1 VLSDHPMDQQPLQE
15 AVAEPM
21 AAPAEVPAAPV
32 IEPDP
37 PAPPAPEAP
46 APAPEPPAP
55 EPAAEI
61 PPADPTPDPEPVEE
75 TQPAAAPEVA
85 PEPEPPAAPEPV
97 TDEPPAP
104 AAAPEPEPP
113 VVAEVPEAEVPEVP
127 AEAIQTAPDEPEPEG
142 RPRRKRDR
150 GDAGIDAGGRAQSAR
165 TGGLLTTAS
174 SRQERKALEE
184 EAIYRRERTLD
195 MYHAVES
202 LCFYNA
208 KEIASQMQVVDGAL
222 TVRVPH
228 GPTVMR
234 VIVADFLEQLP
245 VHILGLRALSKEQR
259 EAWFPGD
266 DTHWNLESANQLPG
280 YIRRALTLL
289 ETLCEVAAS
298 GKHRRLYQ
306 RISSD
311 AVNAVQDL
319 AMLSALEL
327 ASRKKIKRKIG
338 FRGADDEETK
348 RDAAEFLECARTAAQ
363 TLKAVCTLY
372 EWRDQYVAAA
382 AATYPPKS
390 DRKPD
395 GAPGSDSLF
404 DAVVNAAFCAV
415 RRATPVPS
423 VGTLRSI
430 LDVAPARGMLAG
442 AARLACVDGCAAVLA
457 RGGVDRLRPTLRLGL
472 AAVRLAAA
480 APDDPAPAVAL
491 ACARALHAGQTSFP
505 ELTPEQTE
513 AAAVREG
520 LLPVATHGCALLQTL
535 LDLDLEEPT
544 PFSFLDAAAADDGD
558 DGCAALLAAA
568 VGSVLR
574 QTSEQ
579 VNAQT
584 EAAAAGWRGEE
595 GVGWVFAGDAEA
607 EAARAEGGG
616 MMAMMEAGGGEEEEA
631 KALNPKADATD
642 GTTDADGAN
651 GEGGEE
657 PESPPEKLALP
668 APVGKG
674 SGALI
679 LAAMRSAEALSVDS
693 ATQDATMEALAAPLA
708 RALALPEDVF
718 KQWWCGGAAAKFV
731 HGDDSDIAAAAAAA
745 AADAGVQDGP
755 AGVPALTQVTV
766 NADPGCRIPYAVRE
780 ELAKAGTLRVAE
792 RALLLHHL
800 LGNLHIH
807 DARTSDEFDRGK
819 FLGLMVEE
827 LGGSRGHEEY
837 AGDDGGR
844 LGLAFRNLGALHA
857 HVEKDLPAGTVAEH
871 DVQIVRTLV
880 DEWRC
885 HLPGGGGAAA
895 AASAAAASAAAA
907 AAAAPKPKN
916 DPDDAPISTLA

>member
-1 VLSDHPMDQQPLQE
+1 
-15 AVAEPM
+15 
-21 AAPAEVPAAPV
+21 
-32 IEPDP
+32 
-37 PAPPAPEAP
+37 
-46 APAPEPPAP
+46 
-55 EPAAEI
+55 
-61 PPADPTPDPEPVEE
+61 
-75 TQPAAAPEVA
+75 
-85 PEPEPPAAPEPV
+85 
-97 TDEPPAP
+97 
-104 AAAPEPEPP
+104 
-113 VVAEVPEAEVPEVP
+113 
-127 AEAIQTAPDEPEPEG
+127 
-142 RPRRKRDR
+142 
-150 GDAGIDAGGRAQSAR
+150 
-165 TGGLLTTAS
+165 
-174 SRQERKALEE
+174 
-184 EAIYRRERTLD
+184 
-195 MYHAVES
+195 
-202 LCFYNA
+202 
-208 KEIASQMQVVDGAL
+208 
-222 TVRVPH
+222 
-228 GPTVMR
+228 
-234 VIVADFLEQLP
+234 
-245 VHILGLRALSKEQR
+245 
-259 EAWFPGD
+259 
-266 DTHWNLESANQLPG
+266 
-280 YIRRALTLL
+280 
-289 ETLCEVAAS
+289 
-298 GKHRRLYQ
+298 
-306 RISSD
+306 
-311 AVNAVQDL
+311 
-319 AMLSALEL
+319 
-327 ASRKKIKRKIG
+327 
-338 FRGADDEETK
+338 
-348 RDAAEFLECARTAAQ
+348 LECARTAAQ
-363 TLKAVCTLY
+363 ALKAVCTLY

-430 LDVAPARGMLAG
+430 VDVAPARGMLAA

-457 RGGVDRLRPTLRLGL
+457 RGGGDRLRPTLRLGL
-472 AAVRLAAA
+472 AAVRLAAT
-480 APDDPAPAVAL
+480 APDDPAPAAAL
-491 ACARALHAGQTSFP
+491 ACARALHAGQTAFP
-505 ELTPEQTE
+505 ALTPEQTE

-574 QTSEQ
+574 STSEQ

-616 MMAMMEAGGGEEEEA
+616 MMAMMEAGANGEEEA
-631 KALNPKADATD
+631 KALNPEANAATD
-642 GTTDADGAN
+642 GTDAADGAN

-718 KQWWCGGAAAKFV
+718 QQWWCGGAAAKFV

-755 AGVPALTQVTV
+755 AGTPVLTQVTV

-807 DARTSDEFDRGK
+807 DARTSDEYDRGK

-895 AASAAAASAAAA
+895 AAAAAAASAAAA

>member
-1 VLSDHPMDQQPLQE
+1 MEPTPPPEPVSE
-15 AVAEPM
+15 VA
-21 AAPAEVPAAPV
+21 AAPAEVPAAPAS
-32 IEPDP
+32 EPDP
-37 PAPPAPEAP
+37 PAPVVEEPPAS
-46 APAPEPPAP
+46 APEPPAP

-61 PPADPTPDPEPVEE
+61 LPISAEPMVAEPMDAEPA
-75 TQPAAAPEVA
+75 
-85 PEPEPPAAPEPV
+85 PEPPAAPEPV
-97 TDEPPAP
+97 
-104 AAAPEPEPP
+104 AAPEPPAAPEP
-113 VVAEVPEAEVPEVP
+113 VAEDEPVAEEPHAPEPAPEPELP
-127 AEAIQTAPDEPEPEG
+127 ATKVIQADEPEPEG

-184 EAIYRRERTLD
+184 EAIFRRERTLD
-195 MYHAVES
+195 VYHAVES

-208 KEIASQMQVVDGAL
+208 KEISSQMQVVDGAL

-234 VIVADFLEQLP
+234 VIIADLLEQLP

-259 EAWFPGD
+259 EAWFPAD
-266 DTHWNLESANQLPG
+266 DTHWNLEAADQLPK
-280 YIRRALTLL
+280 YTRRALTLL
-289 ETLCEVAAS
+289 ETLCEVASS

-306 RISSD
+306 RISPD
-311 AVNAVQDL
+311 AVNATQDL
-319 AMLSALEL
+319 AMLSALQL

-338 FRGADDEETK
+338 VRGADDEDTK
-348 RDAAEFLECARTAAQ
+348 RDAAEFLEVARTAAQ
-363 TLKAVCTLY
+363 CLKAVCTLY
-372 EWRDQYVAAA
+372 EWRDQYVSAA
-382 AATYPPKS
+382 AATYPPKG

-395 GAPGSDSLF
+395 GAPGSDTLL

-415 RRATPVPS
+415 RRATPLPS

-430 LDVAPARGMLAG
+430 VDVAPARGMLAG
-442 AARLACVDGCAAVLA
+442 AARLAAVDGCAAVLA

-480 APDDPAPAVAL
+480 APEDPAPAAAL
-491 ACARALHAGQTSFP
+491 AAAKALANGAT
-505 ELTPEQTE
+505 ELPPLTDEQKE

-535 LDLDLEEPT
+535 LDLDLEEPV
-544 PFSFLDAAAADDGD
+544 PFSFLDAAAADDGE
-558 DGCAALLAAA
+558 DGCAPLLAAA
-568 VGSVLR
+568 MGSVLR
-574 QTSEQ
+574 STSEQ

-607 EAARAEGGG
+607 EAARAGGGG
-616 MMAMMEAGGGEEEEA
+616 MMAMMETGGAGGEAEATPAAAAGEA
-631 KALNPKADATD
+631 NDATE
-642 GTTDADGAN
+642 N
-651 GEGGEE
+651 GEQPAGDDKK
-657 PESPPEKLALP
+657 PEKLVLP

-708 RALALPEDVF
+708 RALALPEGVF

-745 AADAGVQDGP
+745 AADAGVQDGGVN
-755 AGVPALTQVTV
+755 AGVPVLTQVTV
-766 NADPGCRIPYAVRE
+766 NADPGCRIPHPVRE
-780 ELAKAGTLRVAE
+780 ALAKTGAMRVAE

-827 LGGSRGHEEY
+827 LGGSRGHEAY
-837 AGDDGGR
+837 AGDDSGR
-844 LGLAFRNLGALHA
+844 LGTAFRNLGALHK
-857 HVEKDLPAGTVAEH
+857 HVGADLPAGTVAAH
-871 DVQIVRTLV
+871 DVQIVQTLI

-885 HLPGGGGAAA
+885 HLPGGGGAEAA
-895 AASAAAASAAAA
+895 AAAAAASAAAA

-916 DPDDAPISTLA
+916 DPDDVPIATLA

>member
-1 VLSDHPMDQQPLQE
+1 M
-15 AVAEPM
+15 
-21 AAPAEVPAAPV
+21 
-32 IEPDP
+32 
-37 PAPPAPEAP
+37 
-46 APAPEPPAP
+46 
-55 EPAAEI
+55 
-61 PPADPTPDPEPVEE
+61 
-75 TQPAAAPEVA
+75 
-85 PEPEPPAAPEPV
+85 
-97 TDEPPAP
+97 
-104 AAAPEPEPP
+104 
-113 VVAEVPEAEVPEVP
+113 
-127 AEAIQTAPDEPEPEG
+127 
-142 RPRRKRDR
+142 
-150 GDAGIDAGGRAQSAR
+150 
-165 TGGLLTTAS
+165 
-174 SRQERKALEE
+174 
-184 EAIYRRERTLD
+184 
-195 MYHAVES
+195 
-202 LCFYNA
+202 
-208 KEIASQMQVVDGAL
+208 
-222 TVRVPH
+222 
-228 GPTVMR
+228 
-234 VIVADFLEQLP
+234 
-245 VHILGLRALSKEQR
+245 
-259 EAWFPGD
+259 
-266 DTHWNLESANQLPG
+266 
-280 YIRRALTLL
+280 
-289 ETLCEVAAS
+289 
-298 GKHRRLYQ
+298 
-306 RISSD
+306 
-311 AVNAVQDL
+311 
-319 AMLSALEL
+319 
-327 ASRKKIKRKIG
+327 
-338 FRGADDEETK
+338 
-348 RDAAEFLECARTAAQ
+348 
-363 TLKAVCTLY
+363 
-372 EWRDQYVAAA
+372 
-382 AATYPPKS
+382 
-390 DRKPD
+390 
-395 GAPGSDSLF
+395 
-404 DAVVNAAFCAV
+404 
-415 RRATPVPS
+415 
-423 VGTLRSI
+423 
-430 LDVAPARGMLAG
+430 
-442 AARLACVDGCAAVLA
+442 
-457 RGGVDRLRPTLRLGL
+457 
-472 AAVRLAAA
+472 
-480 APDDPAPAVAL
+480 
-491 ACARALHAGQTSFP
+491 
-505 ELTPEQTE
+505 
-513 AAAVREG
+513 
-520 LLPVATHGCALLQTL
+520 LPVATHGCALLQTL

-574 QTSEQ
+574 STSEQ

-693 ATQDATMEALAAPLA
+693 ATQDATMEALATPLA

-755 AGVPALTQVTV
+755 AGVPVLTQVTV

-857 HVEKDLPAGTVAEH
+857 YVEKDLPAGTVAEH

-895 AASAAAASAAAA
+895 AAAAAAASAAAA